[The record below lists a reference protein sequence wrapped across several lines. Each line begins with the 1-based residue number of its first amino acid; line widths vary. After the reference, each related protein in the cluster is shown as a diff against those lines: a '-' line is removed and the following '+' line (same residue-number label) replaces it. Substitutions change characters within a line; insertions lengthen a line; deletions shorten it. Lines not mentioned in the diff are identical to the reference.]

1 MDGMRE
7 HKQHEHVD
15 GQRDPHGPAGETRLH
30 EGPMDLAAVRANLQ
44 SKTGKQ
50 YWRTLEELADDPEFT
65 ELLHREFPRQA
76 PSEWDDGVDRRD
88 FLKLMAASLA
98 FAGLSGCGRTPEQ
111 VLVPYVKQPEGL
123 TLGKPQFYA
132 TAMPFGADA
141 VGLLVESHEGR
152 PTKIEGNP
160 DHPSSLGATNVF
172 AQASVLNLYDPD
184 RAQTVTKYGEIQTWS
199 LFVESA
205 QALAAGMKATNGA
218 GFRILTGMVTS
229 PTLAAQI
236 QSLLTLFP
244 KAKWHQWEPAVGD
257 GTREGAKLA
266 FGSYLNTV
274 YRPEKA
280 DVILS
285 LDSDFLGSGPG
296 HIRYARE
303 FSRRRDLDESKDVAA
318 AVGAAIAS
326 KVLDVT
332 AVADRIVNPMN
343 RLYVVEPTPSV
354 TGATADHRLPLRA
367 SDVEVF
373 ARALAEK
380 VVDVT
385 VRLTLANAAP
395 PTGSEKFLDAVAKDL
410 LGHHGR
416 CLVVAGE
423 HQPASLH
430 ALVHQINAALGNVG
444 TTLHYTEPVEAHPVN
459 NLESLRELCNDIY
472 DGKVETLLIFGVNPV
487 YTAPHDFD
495 FASKIK
501 FDEEKKRKPV
511 KTTIYVG
518 SHFDETA
525 ELCDWHVAESHYL
538 ETWGDARAFDGTL
551 SVIQPLIAP
560 LYHTHSAREVLA
572 AFGDKPGVSDYDSL
586 RNNLRLLRAPSII
599 THLGA
604 SDAEN
609 ADFEKFWRKTL
620 NDGLIAGS
628 AFAPINAALKF
639 SAASLPAARS
649 ASADEIEFIFRPD
662 PCVYDGRF
670 ANNGWL
676 QELPKP
682 VTKLTW
688 DNAALVS
695 PKTGEKFSLTHDIG
709 ARGGEHGKVYSNV
722 IDISLSNS
730 KVTAAAWRVPGQA
743 DGVVVLP
750 LGYGRKRAG
759 YTGTNKGFNA
769 YAVRTSEALWTVAA
783 PTSAIKKTGEDYPL
797 ACTQYHFNMEGRQ
810 ILMTGTL
817 EEYRKNP
824 NFANEHEELPP
835 KELSL
840 YKGEAEYPYDRDKW
854 AMAIDLNKCNG
865 CNACVVACQ
874 SENNIPVVGKDQV
887 MRGREMHWIRIDR
900 YYETPVKSAAHDPAS
915 YDESLFNPPTFFQ
928 PVPCQQCEN
937 APCEQ
942 VCPVGAT
949 VHSAEGLNDMVYNR
963 CVGTRYCS
971 NNCPY
976 KVRRFNF
983 LRFQDWETP
992 QLKLLRNP
1000 EVTVRSRGVMEKC
1013 TYCVQRINNAR
1024 IEAEKSNAPIH
1035 DGAIVTAC
1043 EQACPTEAIVFGN
1056 ANDKGSRVA
1065 KLKAQQRNYT
1075 LLGELNARPRTTYLA
1090 AVRNP
1095 NPELE
1100 SA

>member
-1 MDGMRE
+1 MNE
-7 HKQHEHVD
+7 HEQHEHFGAEHD
-15 GQRDPHGPAGETRLH
+15 RDAHSTGSHSHHGEQSGDLTPH
-30 EGPMDLAAVRANLQ
+30 EGALDLATVRAKLQ

-50 YWRTLEELADDPEFT
+50 YWRSLEELAKDPRFE
-65 ELLHREFPRQA
+65 ELLHNEFPRQA
-76 PSEWDDGVDRRD
+76 PSEWDEGVDRRD

-111 VLVPYVKQPEGL
+111 YIVPYVKQPDGMI
-123 TLGKPQFYA
+123 LGKPQFYA
-132 TAMPFGADA
+132 TVMPFGADA
-141 VGLLVESHEGR
+141 IGLLVESHEGR

-184 RAQTVTKYGEIQTWS
+184 RAQTSTKFGEIKTWS
-199 LFVESA
+199 EFLDSA
-205 QALAAGMKATNGA
+205 QAIAAATKSTDGA
-218 GFRILTGMVTS
+218 GFRILTGTITS

-236 QSLLTLFP
+236 QSILTLYP
-244 KAKWHQWEPAVGD
+244 RAQWHQWEPAVGD

-274 YRPEKA
+274 YRLEKA
-280 DVILS
+280 GVILS

-303 FSRRRDLDESKDVAA
+303 FSRRRKLNGPNDS
-318 AVGAAIAS
+318 
-326 KVLDVT
+326 
-332 AVADRIVNPMN
+332 MN

-354 TGATADHRLPLRA
+354 TGASADHRLPVRA
-367 SDVEVF
+367 SEVELF
-373 ARALAEK
+373 ARALAGKLGLGGSAPLSPGTEK
-380 VVDVT
+380 W
-385 VRLTLANAAP
+385 L
-395 PTGSEKFLDAVAKDL
+395 EAVARDL
-410 LGHHGR
+410 QRHKGAS
-416 CLVVAGE
+416 LVVAGE
-423 HQPASLH
+423 QQSAEVH
-430 ALVHQINAALGNVG
+430 ALAHAVNAALGNVG
-444 TTLHYTEPVEAHPVN
+444 TTLYYAESVEAHPVN
-459 NLESLRELCNDIY
+459 HLESLRELCADM
-472 DGKVETLLIFGVNPV
+472 DAGKVDTLLILGVNPV

-501 FDEEKKRKPV
+501 FDEKKKQKKV
-511 KTTIYVG
+511 KNTIHVS
-518 SHFDETA
+518 SHFDETS

-560 LYHTHSAREVLA
+560 LYRTHSPREVLA
-572 AFGDKPGVSDYDSL
+572 AFTDKPGISDYDVL
-586 RNNLRLLRAPSII
+586 RDHLKAAYPS
-599 THLGA
+599 G
-604 SDAEN
+604 
-609 ADFEKFWRKTL
+609 DFEKFWRKTL
-620 NDGLIAGS
+620 NDGFVAGS
-628 AFAPINAALKF
+628 AFAPLNLTLKF
-639 SAASLPAARS
+639 NPASLPAS
-649 ASADEIEFIFRPD
+649 KPASTGEIEFIFRPD

-695 PKTGEKFSLTHDIG
+695 PKTAQKLGLTHDIG

-722 IDISLSNS
+722 IDIALSNS
-730 KVTAAAWRVPGQA
+730 KVTAAAWTLPGQA
-743 DGVVVLP
+743 DGVIVLP

-769 YAVRTSEALWTVAA
+769 YAVRSSNALWTASDGKI
-783 PTSAIKKTGEDYPL
+783 TKTGEDYPL

-810 ILMTGTL
+810 ILTTGTL
-817 EEYRKNP
+817 EEYKKNP
-824 NFANEHEELPP
+824 GFAHDEE
-835 KELSL
+835 KDKGKTKQELSL
-840 YKGEAEYPYDRDKW
+840 YKEFSYPGYAW
-854 AMAIDLNKCNG
+854 GMAIDLNSCNG
-865 CNACVVACQ
+865 CNACVVACH

-900 YYETPVKSAAHDPAS
+900 YYEKTEKSPTGDPSS
-915 YDESLFNPPTFFQ
+915 YDESEYNPPTFFQ

-1013 TYCVQRINNAR
+1013 TYCVQRINTVR
-1024 IEAEKSNAPIH
+1024 IESEKQDRPIR
-1035 DGAIVTAC
+1035 DGEIVTAC
-1043 EQACPTEAIVFGN
+1043 EAACPTEAIVFGN
-1056 ANDKGSRVA
+1056 ANDPNSRVA
-1065 KLKAQQRNYT
+1065 KLKAQQRNYS

-1100 SA
+1100 KA

>member
-1 MDGMRE
+1 MDDMRE
-7 HKQHEHVD
+7 HEQHEHLH
-15 GQRDPHGPAGETRLH
+15 GQHDHSDSAEEAKLR
-30 EGPMDLAAVRANLQ
+30 EGPMDLAAVRAKLQ

-50 YWRTLEELADDPEFT
+50 YWRTLEELADDPEFE

-76 PSEWDDGVDRRD
+76 PSEWDDSVDRRD

-111 VLVPYVKQPEGL
+111 YIVPYVKQPDGL

-132 TAMPFGADA
+132 TVMPFGADA
-141 VGLLVESHEGR
+141 IGLLVESHEGR

-172 AQASVLNLYDPD
+172 AQASILNLYDPD
-184 RAQTVTKYGEIQTWS
+184 RAQTVTKFGEIQTWS
-199 LFVESA
+199 LFVDTA
-205 QALAAGMKATNGA
+205 QAIAAAMKGLNGA
-218 GFRILTGMVTS
+218 GFRILTGIITS
-229 PTLAAQI
+229 PTLAGQI

-244 KAKWHQWEPAVGD
+244 QAKWHQWEPAVGD
-257 GTREGAKLA
+257 GTRDGAKLA
-266 FGSYLNTV
+266 FGSYVNTV

-303 FSRRRDLDESKDVAA
+303 FSRRRNLNGPND
-318 AVGAAIAS
+318 
-326 KVLDVT
+326 T
-332 AVADRIVNPMN
+332 MN

-367 SDVEVF
+367 CEVESF
-373 ARALAEK
+373 ARALAGK

-385 VRLTLANAAP
+385 VRPTLANPASP
-395 PTGSEKFLDAVAKDL
+395 PGSEKFLDVVAKDL
-410 LGHHGR
+410 LEHHDK

-423 HQPASLH
+423 QQPASLH
-430 ALVHQINAALGNVG
+430 ALVHEINAALGNVG
-444 TTLHYTEPVEAHPVN
+444 TTLYYTQPVEEHPAN
-459 NLESLRELCNDIY
+459 HLESLRELCADI
-472 DGKVETLLIFGVNPV
+472 DGGKVETLLILGVNPV

-501 FDEEKKRKPV
+501 FDEKKNRKPV
-511 KTTIYVG
+511 KNTIYVG

-525 ELCDWHVAESHYL
+525 ELCDWHVPESHYL

-586 RNNLRLLRAPSII
+586 RDGLKTAHPS
-599 THLGA
+599 
-604 SDAEN
+604 

-620 NDGLIAGS
+620 NDGLVAGS
-628 AFAPINAALKF
+628 AFAPINPALKF
-639 SAASLPAARS
+639 KAASLPAAKTTP
-649 ASADEIEFIFRPD
+649 ADQIEFIFRHD
-662 PCVYDGRF
+662 PCIYDGRF

-688 DNAALVS
+688 DNAALIS
-695 PKTGEKFSLTHDIG
+695 PKTAESLQLAHNI
-709 ARGGEHGKVYSNV
+709 AWRGGEHGKVYSNV
-722 IDISLSNS
+722 IDISLSGS
-730 KVTAAAWRVPGQA
+730 KVTAAAWRLPGQA
-743 DGVVVLP
+743 DGVIVLP

-769 YAVRTSEALWTVAA
+769 YAVRTSNALWTVSA
-783 PTSAIKKTGEDYPL
+783 PNSAIKKTGEDYPL

-810 ILMTGTL
+810 ILATGTL

-824 NFANEHEELPP
+824 NFANELGQLPP

-900 YYETPVKSAAHDPAS
+900 YYEKAKSATNDPSS
-915 YDESLFNPPTFFQ
+915 YDESLFNPQTFFQ

-949 VHSAEGLNDMVYNR
+949 VHSAEGLNDMTYNR

-1035 DGAIVTAC
+1035 DGAIITAC
-1043 EQACPTEAIVFGN
+1043 EQACPTQAIVFGN
-1056 ANDKGSRVA
+1056 ANDKNSRVA
-1065 KLKAQQRNYT
+1065 KLKTQQRNYSI
-1075 LLGELNARPRTTYLA
+1075 LGELNSRPRTTYLA

-1100 SA
+1100 PV

>member
-7 HKQHEHVD
+7 HEQHELFD
-15 GQRDPHGPAGETRLH
+15 GRQHDHHDPAGEAKLH
-30 EGPMDLAAVRANLQ
+30 DGPMDLAAVRAKLQ
-44 SKTGKQ
+44 SKSGKQ
-50 YWRTLEELADDPEFT
+50 YWRTLEELAGDPEFE

-76 PSEWDDGVDRRD
+76 PSEWDDSVDRRD

-111 VLVPYVKQPEGL
+111 VVVPYVKQPDGM

-141 VGLLVESHEGR
+141 IGLLVESHEGR

-184 RAQTVTKYGEIQTWS
+184 RAQTVTKFGEIQTWS

-205 QALAAGMKATNGA
+205 QAIAAAMRGSNGA
-218 GFRILTGMVTS
+218 GFRILTGIITS

-236 QSLLTLFP
+236 QSLLALFP

-303 FSRRRDLDESKDVAA
+303 FSRRRLQSETPKPNP
-318 AVGAAIAS
+318 
-326 KVLDVT
+326 L
-332 AVADRIVNPMN
+332 ADQAFPEMKMN

-367 SDVEVF
+367 SEVELF
-373 ARALAEK
+373 AHALAAKLGLGGSAALPPAAEK
-380 VVDVT
+380 W
-385 VRLTLANAAP
+385 
-395 PTGSEKFLDAVAKDL
+395 LDAVAKDL
-410 LGHHGR
+410 QSHKGASF
-416 CLVVAGE
+416 VVAGE
-423 HQPASLH
+423 HQPAEVH
-430 ALVHQINAALGNVG
+430 ALAHAINAALGNVG
-444 TTLHYTEPVEAHPVN
+444 TTLYYTESIEARPVSH
-459 NLESLRELCNDIY
+459 LESLRELCSDIY
-472 DGKVETLLIFGVNPV
+472 DGKVETLLILGVNPV

-501 FDEEKKRKPV
+501 FDSSTNSKKIKN
-511 KTTIYVG
+511 TIYVG

-572 AFGDKPGVSDYDSL
+572 AFGDKPGVTDYDA
-586 RNNLRLLRAPSII
+586 LRANPQVMGKPSS
-599 THLGA
+599 LSPLPEVGA
-604 SDAEN
+604 S
-609 ADFEKFWRKTL
+609 EKFWRKTL
-620 NDGLIAGS
+620 NDGLVAGS
-628 AFAPINAALKF
+628 AFPPVSATVKF
-639 SAASLPAARS
+639 NPASLPAPRTTPAT
-649 ASADEIEFIFRPD
+649 DVEFIFRPD
-662 PCVYDGRF
+662 PCVHDGRF

-695 PKTGEKFSLTHDIG
+695 PKTAENLQLAHNV
-709 ARGGEHGKVYSNV
+709 AWRGGEHGKVYSNV

-743 DGVVVLP
+743 DGVIVLP
-750 LGYGRKRAG
+750 LGYGRMKAG

-769 YAVRTSEALWTVAA
+769 YAVRASDALWTVSASS
-783 PTSAIKKTGEDYPL
+783 SAIKKTGDDYPL

-810 ILMTGTL
+810 ILATGTL

-824 NFANEHEELPP
+824 NFANEHAEPPP

-900 YYETPVKSAAHDPAS
+900 YYEKSVKSPTNDPS
-915 YDESLFNPPTFFQ
+915 TYDESLFNPPTFFQ

-949 VHSAEGLNDMVYNR
+949 AHSAEGLNDMTYNR
-963 CVGTRYCS
+963 CIGTRYCS

-1024 IEAEKSNAPIH
+1024 IESEKANTPIP

-1056 ANDKGSRVA
+1056 ANDPNSRVS
-1065 KLKAQQRNYT
+1065 KLKAQQRNYS
-1075 LLGELNARPRTTYLA
+1075 LLGELNTRPRTTYLA

>member
-1 MDGMRE
+1 MDAMRE
-7 HKQHEHVD
+7 HEQHEHLG
-15 GQRDPHGPAGETRLH
+15 GQHDHHGAAGEAKLH
-30 EGPMDLAAVRANLQ
+30 EGAMDLAAVRAKLQ

-50 YWRTLEELADDPEFT
+50 YWRTLEELASDPEFA

-111 VLVPYVKQPEGL
+111 YVVPYVKQPDGM

-132 TAMPFGADA
+132 TAMPFGGDA
-141 VGLLVESHEGR
+141 IGLLVESHEGR

-184 RAQTVTKYGEIQTWS
+184 RAQTVTKFGEIQTWS

-205 QALAAGMKATNGA
+205 QAIAAGMKASNGV
-218 GFRILTGMVTS
+218 GFRILTGIITS

-236 QSLLTLFP
+236 QLLLTLFP

-257 GTREGAKLA
+257 GAREGAKLA

-303 FSRRRDLDESKDVAA
+303 FSRRRKLNGPSD
-318 AVGAAIAS
+318 
-326 KVLDVT
+326 T
-332 AVADRIVNPMN
+332 MN

-367 SDVEVF
+367 SEVELF
-373 ARALAEK
+373 ARALAAKLGLGGSAALPAAAEK
-380 VVDVT
+380 W
-385 VRLTLANAAP
+385 
-395 PTGSEKFLDAVAKDL
+395 LDAVFKDL
-410 LGHHGR
+410 QAHKGTSLT
-416 CLVVAGE
+416 VAGE
-423 HQPASLH
+423 HQPAEVH
-430 ALVHQINAALGNVG
+430 ALAHAINAALGNVG
-444 TTLHYTEPVEAHPVN
+444 TTLYYTEPVEAHPVN
-459 NLESLRELCNDIY
+459 NLESLRELCADI
-472 DGKVETLLIFGVNPV
+472 DAGKVETLLIVGINPV

-501 FDEEKKRKPV
+501 FDELKKSKPV
-511 KTTIYVG
+511 KNTIYVG
-518 SHFDETA
+518 SQFDETA

-560 LYHTHSAREVLA
+560 LYHTHSAREALA
-572 AFGDKPGVSDYDSL
+572 AFSDKPGVSDYDAL
-586 RNNLRLLRAPSII
+586 RDRLKATNP
-599 THLGA
+599 T
-604 SDAEN
+604 
-609 ADFEKFWRKTL
+609 ADFEKFWRKSL
-620 NDGLIAGS
+620 NDGLVAGS
-628 AFAPINAALKF
+628 AFAPINTALKF
-639 SAASLPAARS
+639 TAASLPAAKS
-649 ASADEIEFIFRPD
+649 APAGEIEFIFRPD

-695 PKTGEKFSLTHDIG
+695 PKTGEKFNLTHDIG

-743 DGVVVLP
+743 DGLVVLP
-750 LGYGRKRAG
+750 LGYGRKKAG

-769 YAVRTSEALWTVAA
+769 YAVRTSDALWTVSASA
-783 PTSAIKKTGEDYPL
+783 SAIKKTGEDYPL

-810 ILMTGTL
+810 ILATGTL
-817 EEYRKNP
+817 EEYRKDP
-824 NFANEHEELPP
+824 NFANELAQLPP

-840 YKGEAEYPYDRDKW
+840 YRGEAEYPYNRDKW

-887 MRGREMHWIRIDR
+887 MRGREMHWIRVDR
-900 YYETPVKSAAHDPAS
+900 YYEKSVKSATNDSSS

-963 CVGTRYCS
+963 CIGTRYCS

-1024 IEAEKSNAPIH
+1024 IEAEKDNSRPIR
-1035 DGAIVTAC
+1035 DGDIVTAC

-1056 ANDKGSRVA
+1056 ANDPNSRVA
-1065 KLKAQQRNYT
+1065 KLKAQQRNYS
-1075 LLGELNARPRTTYLA
+1075 LLGELNSRPRTTYLA

>member
-1 MDGMRE
+1 MESMNKQEQLGGE
-7 HKQHEHVD
+7 HD
-15 GQRDPHGPAGETRLH
+15 RDAPDAGSRDAGPGESMAAP
-30 EGPMDLAAVRANLQ
+30 EGPLNLAAVRAKLQ

-50 YWRTLEELADDPEFT
+50 YWRSLEELAEDPRFE
-65 ELLHREFPRQA
+65 ELLRNEFPRQA
-76 PSEWDDGVDRRD
+76 PSEWDEGVDRRD
-88 FLKLMAASLA
+88 FLRLMAASLA
-98 FAGLSGCGRTPEQ
+98 LAGLSGCGRTPEQ
-111 VLVPYVKQPEGL
+111 YLVPYVKQPEGL
-123 TLGKPQFYA
+123 IPGKPQFYA
-132 TAMPFGADA
+132 TVMPFGADA
-141 VGLLVESHEGR
+141 IGVLVESHEGR

-160 DHPSSLGATNVF
+160 DHPSSLGATNAF

-184 RAQTVTKYGEIQTWS
+184 RAQTETKFGEIKTWAEF
-199 LFVESA
+199 LDSA
-205 QALAAGMKATNGA
+205 QVIAAETKSTGGE
-218 GFRILTGMVTS
+218 GFRLLTGTITS
-229 PTLAAQI
+229 PMLAAQI
-236 QSLLTLFP
+236 QSVLTLYP

-257 GTREGAKLA
+257 GPREGAKLA
-266 FGSYLNTV
+266 FGSYVNAV
-274 YRPEKA
+274 YRLEKA
-280 DVILS
+280 GVILS

-303 FSRRRDLDESKDVAA
+303 FSRSRKLNGSNDS
-318 AVGAAIAS
+318 
-326 KVLDVT
+326 
-332 AVADRIVNPMN
+332 MN

-354 TGATADHRLPLRA
+354 TGASADHRLPLRA
-367 SDVEVF
+367 GEVELF
-373 ARALAEK
+373 ARALAGQ
-380 VVDVT
+380 
-385 VRLTLANAAP
+385 LGLGG
-395 PTGSEKFLDAVAKDL
+395 TGSLSSDAEKWLDTVARDL
-410 LGHHGR
+410 QKHKAAS
-416 CLVVAGE
+416 LVVAGE
-423 HQPASLH
+423 QQSAEVH
-430 ALVHQINAALGNVG
+430 ALAHAINAALGNVG
-444 TTLHYTEPVEAHPVN
+444 TTVYYTEPVEAHPVN
-459 NLESLRELCNDIY
+459 QLESLRELCSDMFA
-472 DGKVETLLIFGVNPV
+472 GKVETLLILGVNPV
-487 YTAPHDFD
+487 YTAPHDFG
-495 FASKIK
+495 FASLVG
-501 FDEEKKRKPV
+501 FDEKTKQKKV
-511 KTTIYVG
+511 KNVIHVS
-518 SHFDETA
+518 SHFDETS

-560 LYHTHSAREVLA
+560 LYRTHSQREVLA
-572 AFGDKPGVSDYDSL
+572 AFTEKPGISDYDVL
-586 RNNLRLLRAPSII
+586 RDHLKAAYPS
-599 THLGA
+599 
-604 SDAEN
+604 

-628 AFAPINAALKF
+628 AFAPISAAPKF
-639 SAASLPAARS
+639 NPASLPAPKPA
-649 ASADEIEFIFRPD
+649 AGDELEFIFRPD

-695 PKTGEKFSLTHDIG
+695 PKTAEKLALTHQVG
-709 ARGGEHGKVYSNV
+709 ARGGEHGKIYSNV
-722 IDISLSNS
+722 IDIALANS
-730 KVTAAAWRVPGQA
+730 KVTAASWTLPGQA
-743 DGVVVLP
+743 DGVIVLP
-750 LGYGRKRAG
+750 LGYGRKKAG

-769 YAVRTSEALWTVAA
+769 YVVRSSNAMWTA
-783 PTSAIKKTGEDYPL
+783 TGGKITKTGDDYPL

-810 ILMTGTL
+810 ILATGTL
-817 EEYRKNP
+817 AEYKKNP
-824 NFANEHEELPP
+824 GFAHEHHEEVP

-840 YKGEAEYPYDRDKW
+840 YKEFSYPGYAW
-854 AMAIDLNKCNG
+854 GMAIDLNSCNG
-865 CNACVVACQ
+865 CNACVVACN

-900 YYETPVKSAAHDPAS
+900 YYEKSVKSATNDPAS
-915 YDESLFNPPTFFQ
+915 YDDSLFNPETFFQ

-1013 TYCVQRINNAR
+1013 TYCVQRINSVR
-1024 IEAEKSNAPIH
+1024 IESEKQNRPIR
-1035 DGAIVTAC
+1035 DGEIVTAC
-1043 EQACPTEAIVFGN
+1043 EAACPTEAIVFGN
-1056 ANDKGSRVA
+1056 ANDPNSRVA

-1100 SA
+1100 KA